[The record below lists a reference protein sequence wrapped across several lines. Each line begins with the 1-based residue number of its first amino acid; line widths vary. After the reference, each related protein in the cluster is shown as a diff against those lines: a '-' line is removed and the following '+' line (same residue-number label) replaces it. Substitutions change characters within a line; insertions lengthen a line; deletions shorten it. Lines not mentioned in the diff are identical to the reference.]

1 MKNPRVKQS
10 IRTLAERQNAI
21 RRRKPSPA
29 EIEELNQIFEKI
41 DKVQDQA
48 DKSRSEKEQDKKIAR
63 PPEANT

>member
-1 MKNPRVKQS
+1 MKTPRVKQS

-41 DKVQDQA
+41 DKDQA
-48 DKSRSEKEQDKKIAR
+48 DKDRSEKDQDKKIAR